1 MSSGDYISRQKV
13 ERFIENGLN
22 NPDKKKAFGHDAVEI
37 LTEVH
42 YMDSPDVR
50 PVVYCR
56 DCRFWGGRNGK
67 NECSLIT
74 SLADP
79 RIWLKTQPDDFCSS
93 GERRDAKMGGVIDEG

>member
-1 MSSGDYISRQKV
+1 MDDYIKRS
-13 ERFIENGLN
+13 
-22 NPDKKKAFGHDAVEI
+22 DAIKTVCGDCEYYSTNDCEDCRLDR
-37 LTEVH
+37 LTKI
-42 YMDSPDVR
+42 PAADVR
-50 PVVYCR
+50 PVVFCR

-93 GERRDAKMGGVIDEG
+93 GERREGGTP